1 MEMIYIVEI
10 LPKATKQLDKL
21 PQEIRNKILEKILT
35 LKLNPRP
42 SGIKALKGN
51 KGLLRLRIG
60 EYRVIYSIEDDRL
73 IITIIEV
80 RHRSKIYRDY

>member
-1 MEMIYIVEI
+1 MTSQYKIIFSPLAQKYW
-10 LPKATKQLDKL
+10 KKL
-21 PQEIRNKILEKILT
+21 FPDIKIKLNEKIDA
-35 LKLNPRP
+35 LKLNPCP
-42 SGIKALKGN
+42 SGIKVLKGN

-60 EYRVIYSIEDDRL
+60 EYRVIYNIEDDRL